1 MFILSCSMQ
10 DLSLQL
16 RDFSNCNLQALEHAG
31 SVVVTGGLSCPAA
44 CGILVPQPG
53 IKPASAE
60 LKGRFLTSG
69 QPGKSHNIVI
79 HFSTIYLY

>member
-1 MFILSCSMQ
+1 MQ

-16 RDFSNCNLQALEHAG
+16 RDFSNCNLQALGHAG

-69 QPGKSHNIVI
+69 QPGKSRNLTFFESQV
-79 HFSTIYLY
+79 LKNKKK